1 MLGGFLFLWSVR
13 YRTEPGMSDGC
24 LIGPDGFLK
33 QRYIKEWELYHPFDL
48 VLAMIGSIRR
58 QMPEQ
63 QPLIRAKVK

>member
-33 QRYIKEWELYHPFDL
+33 QRYIKEWELYHPRCRL
-48 VLAMIGSIRR
+48 SCWAICAATATTLRGTLCG
-58 QMPEQ
+58 PES
-63 QPLIRAKVK
+63 